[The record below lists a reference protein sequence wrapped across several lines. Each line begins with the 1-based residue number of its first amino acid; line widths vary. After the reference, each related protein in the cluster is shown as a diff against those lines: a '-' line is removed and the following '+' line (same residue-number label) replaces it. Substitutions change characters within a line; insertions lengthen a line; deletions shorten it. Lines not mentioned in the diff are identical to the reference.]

1 MDGLEGRRV
10 ADYLR
15 DPASRLATGPD
26 GAPIFVDVTGP
37 PLWSLMEEISFQNAV
52 AAETRFVYEQR
63 AVAAAAANIA
73 IRRHEV
79 ALAGG
84 LNG

>member
-1 MDGLEGRRV
+1 MDGHEGRRV

-26 GAPIFVDVTGP
+26 GGPIFVDVTGP
-37 PLWSLMEEISFQNAV
+37 PLWRIMEEISFQYADN
-52 AAETRFVYEQR
+52 AETRFAYAQR
-63 AVAAAAANIA
+63 AAAVEAANIA

-84 LNG
+84 SNG